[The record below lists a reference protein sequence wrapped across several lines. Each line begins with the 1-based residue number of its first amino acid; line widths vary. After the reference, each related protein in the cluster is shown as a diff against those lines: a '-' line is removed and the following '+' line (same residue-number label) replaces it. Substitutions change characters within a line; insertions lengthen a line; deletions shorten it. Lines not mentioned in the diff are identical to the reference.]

1 MDNEVTQSGVDNAQG
16 RVLRRSIIGAGLGGA
31 ALSLLPFLGGRAAAT
46 DTTATGGSAETTTTT
61 APPLRP
67 TADDTALLGQAQQL
81 EIAARRLYAQALTDV
96 KWTPEQQRVV
106 ATISQQHIAFAGSLS
121 GLLGRNAPNAVSDQI
136 VGKFASGF
144 TGDAKTVLATAWQL
158 ESAVV
163 ATHLDVLAKLQ
174 GINGAALIA
183 SMMVTEARNCTV
195 VAELASIS
203 DNAKLLVDTE
213 EPSLL
218 GNG

>member
-81 EIAARRLYAQALTDV
+81 EIAARRLYAQALTLSL
-96 KWTPEQQRVV
+96 
-106 ATISQQHIAFAGSLS
+106 IHI
-121 GLLGRNAPNAVSDQI
+121 
-136 VGKFASGF
+136 
-144 TGDAKTVLATAWQL
+144 
-158 ESAVV
+158 
-163 ATHLDVLAKLQ
+163 
-174 GINGAALIA
+174 
-183 SMMVTEARNCTV
+183 
-195 VAELASIS
+195 
-203 DNAKLLVDTE
+203 
-213 EPSLL
+213 
-218 GNG
+218 